1 MVTREEIA
9 NIALL
14 SKLYVPED
22 ELDALTVDMQKM
34 IGFADMISA
43 ANVGDTGFDSVS
55 GLQNVFREDEVVQ
68 SSDRAEILKNAGGGE
83 DGCFVVRRRG

>member
-22 ELDALTVDMQKM
+22 ELDALTADMQKM

-68 SSDRAEILKNAGGGE
+68 SSDRAEILKNAGGE